1 MTDGVQPAAPLLT
14 MDGIVKMFPGSVALD
29 GAYLHVQRSEVH
41 AVVGQ
46 NGAGKST
53 LMKIL
58 NGAYRR
64 DSGQVV
70 LDGQDIDFVSPL
82 QAQRN
87 GISTIYQE
95 INLVPFRSVAENIF
109 MGREPRR
116 LGLINWRAMN
126 QRAEVLLARLNVHI
140 DVRQPLMAYNV
151 ALQQMVAIA
160 RAISFESKIVIMDE
174 PTSSLDD
181 REVATLFDV
190 IRNLKASGVSVIY
203 ISHRL
208 DELHQVCDQI
218 TIMRD
223 GKTID
228 ERPLASITKLEIV
241 AQMLGKELGEV
252 RREGATGFQDREA
265 EMDVAPLLEAR
276 RVNRPRML
284 RDASVTVRPGEIVG
298 LAGLLGSGRTELAR
312 VIFGADRMESGEIR
326 YAGRDRVF
334 KSPSDAIRAGI
345 GLCPED
351 RKVDGIVPYL
361 SVRENLTLAALPVLA
376 RNGIVDPDKQREIVD
391 RFIARLDI
399 KTSNPDQP
407 IRELSGGNQQKVLLA
422 RWLCLNPKLLI
433 LDEPTRGIDVGAKA
447 EIQGLIDELAD
458 AGLGVLMISSEI
470 EEITEGSDR
479 VTILSEGVTVAE
491 LDRNQISQDRI
502 IHAMARG
509 GETDEPGDM
518 SA

>member
-1 MTDGVQPAAPLLT
+1 MSDGAERETPLLT
-14 MDGIVKMFPGSVALD
+14 MDGIVKTFPGAVALD
-29 GAYLHVQRSEVH
+29 GAQLHVGRNEVH
-41 AVVGQ
+41 AIVGQ

-53 LMKIL
+53 LMKVL

-64 DSGQVV
+64 DAGDVV
-70 LDGQDIDFVSPL
+70 LDGRPVDFVSPL

-87 GISTIYQE
+87 GVSTIYQE
-95 INLVPFRSVAENIF
+95 INLVPYRSVAENIF

-116 LGLINWRAMN
+116 LGMINWPAMN
-126 QRAEVLLARLNVHI
+126 RQADDLLRQLNVHI
-140 DVRQPLMAYNV
+140 DVRQPLMTYNV

-160 RAISFESKIVIMDE
+160 RAISFQSKIVIMDE

-190 IRNLKASGVSVIY
+190 IRKLKAAGVSVIY

-208 DELHQVCDQI
+208 DELHQVCDRI

-223 GKTID
+223 GRTID
-228 ERPLASITKLEIV
+228 ERPMTNITKLEIV

-252 RREGATGFQDREA
+252 RQEGATGFHERRVA
-265 EMDVAPLLEAR
+265 TDVAPLLEAEHVR
-276 RVNRPRML
+276 RPRML
-284 RDASVTVRPGEIVG
+284 RDASVSVRPGEIVG

-312 VIFGADRMESGEIR
+312 VIFGADRMESGAIA
-326 YAGRDRVF
+326 YAG
-334 KSPSDAIRAGI
+334 KSGAFGSPADAIRAGI
-345 GLCPED
+345 GLCSED
-351 RKVDGIVPYL
+351 RKAEGIIPYM
-361 SVRENLTLAALPVLA
+361 SVRENLTLAALPLLTE
-376 RNGIVDPDKQREIVD
+376 NGIVDADKQREVVD
-391 RFIARLDI
+391 RFIARLGI
-399 KTSNPDQP
+399 KTSNADQP

-447 EIQGLIDELAD
+447 EIQALIDELAD
-458 AGLGVLMISSEI
+458 TGLGALMISSEI

-479 VTILSEGVTVAE
+479 VTVLSEGVTVAE
-491 LDRNQISQDRI
+491 LDKGQISQDTIMR
-502 IHAMARG
+502 AMAHG
-509 GETDEPGDM
+509 NAPDAQEP